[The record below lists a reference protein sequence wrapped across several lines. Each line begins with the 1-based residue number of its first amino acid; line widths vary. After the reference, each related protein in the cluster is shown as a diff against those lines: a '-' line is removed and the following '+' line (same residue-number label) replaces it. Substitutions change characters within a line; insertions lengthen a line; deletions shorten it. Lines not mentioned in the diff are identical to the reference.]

1 MTEDFSSF
9 LATDARTKRRLPVDL
24 QRLWRLDRGLCPVHG
39 QPLSLSIQA
48 EPIDRASDLL
58 LWNVLLR
65 VAGPRFQHGTGISR
79 AMRIVPIA
87 LRALATEIGV

>member
-24 QRLWRLDRGLCPVHG
+24 QRLWRLNRGLCPVHG

-48 EPIDRASDLL
+48 EPIDRARDLSPL
-58 LWNVLLR
+58 ECP
-65 VAGPRFQHGTGISR
+65 VAGCSAKVSAWDWNLPGNENRPYCIES
-79 AMRIVPIA
+79 
-87 LRALATEIGV
+87 LDD